1 MHEGKKGGKNP
12 PKVYGVRLSLKKIP
26 ELYTYI
32 NLSNCEKE
40 KIMDFPPN
48 WDIFPMADFTTA
60 GPRSAG
66 VCGMEMMAQVRP
78 NGRILDH
85 YRISLGGSRI
95 LDIRVPLNKLN
106 ICGADSTLR
115 LRYQEWPRDV
125 EVRRNMVSSTW
136 RDVYDLLAS
145 KKADVVN
152 PEEEPVPMD
161 QFLREMKEA
170 GRAAALRFAVIIGE
184 DQRVQL
190 QLQGLPASAASLMGK
205 PAFRG

>member
-1 MHEGKKGGKNP
+1 
-12 PKVYGVRLSLKKIP
+12 
-26 ELYTYI
+26 
-32 NLSNCEKE
+32 
-40 KIMDFPPN
+40 
-48 WDIFPMADFTTA
+48 
-60 GPRSAG
+60 
-66 VCGMEMMAQVRP
+66 MEVMAQVRP

-95 LDIRVPLNKLN
+95 LDIRVPLAALN
-106 ICGADSTLR
+106 ICAADSLLR
-115 LRYQEWPRDV
+115 LRYQEWPRDI
-125 EVRRNMVSSTW
+125 EVRRNMVTSTW
-136 RDVYDLLAS
+136 KDAYDLLAS

-152 PEEEPVPMD
+152 EQDEPIPMD

-170 GRAAALRFAVIIGE
+170 GRAAALRFAVVIGE